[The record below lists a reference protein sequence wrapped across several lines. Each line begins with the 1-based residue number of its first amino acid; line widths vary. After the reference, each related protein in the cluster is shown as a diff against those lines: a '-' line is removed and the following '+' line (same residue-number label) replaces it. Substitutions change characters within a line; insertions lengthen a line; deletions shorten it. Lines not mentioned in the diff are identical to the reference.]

1 MASRSALILQL
12 ALKEQVCTKSIQDR
26 EVLRYSEVEVLPS
39 VPIDAVFESRSG
51 GNNTEFEII
60 QNELNLRTAAIAVP
74 PTTETDVIQDRC
86 CGLNTEEAIF
96 TDSQLDVPV
105 IENIMNCSP
114 SPTTMSTDNDP
125 EPFVP
130 SDSSYTPS
138 NQASES
144 DSEPDEVT
152 YQPSKK
158 QRKRKADPQLWK
170 RSVVKTLRLSGEK
183 YVNRAAKKDQCT
195 VCNVFKASQNKEPSR
210 VNFEN
215 HKRREKESLEMKEND
230 KKRAVENK
238 GREFR
243 AISFDL
249 QAILPIPFAGDSQ
262 VYYKSHLNVYNF
274 TIYDCSNKDGIC
286 YVWNETHGS
295 KGSSEIGTCL
305 YKYLQSLPQT
315 VEHVATFS
323 DTCGG
328 QNRNKFVSAAMLY
341 SVNKLTNLK
350 TIDLKFMESGHSYL
364 EADSMH
370 ATIERARRHKKI
382 YTTREWCLLI
392 SASRLRPRPYHVNN
406 MQYCDFLDLQ
416 QLVECIV
423 NNTWLN
429 NNGEKVSWIRIK
441 WLGFEKR
448 SPNIIQYKYDL
459 SADFFYE
466 IDVSA
471 NKRRSGRKRSWDSV
485 QLKRKYATRL
495 PISEKKKSDL
505 LYLLNHETIPLDYA
519 DFINNLPSTSDLS
532 KLMLC
537 YIPSLKMI
545 NKLHTFTEKL
555 EIVD

>member
-1 MASRSALILQL
+1 MSSTGLFIGHDKRIDSKPHNITPIAIKQQVMSHIDSFPKIESHYCRRDSK
-12 ALKEQVCTKSIQDR
+12 KEYLS
-26 EVLRYSEVEVLPS
+26 P
-39 VPIDAVFESRSG
+39 
-51 GNNTEFEII
+51 
-60 QNELNLRTAAIAVP
+60 ELNISIMYRLYQEYCEENDMSPVSRFVYQSIFHEHDP
-74 PTTETDVIQDRC
+74 P
-86 CGLNTEEAIF
+86 
-96 TDSQLDVPV
+96 
-105 IENIMNCSP
+105 
-114 SPTTMSTDNDP
+114 
-125 EPFVP
+125 
-130 SDSSYTPS
+130 
-138 NQASES
+138 
-144 DSEPDEVT
+144 
-152 YQPSKK
+152 
-158 QRKRKADPQLWK
+158 
-170 RSVVKTLRLSGEK
+170 LSFYK
-183 YVNRAAKKDQCT
+183 PKKDQCT

-210 VNFEN
+210 ANFEN
-215 HKRREKESLEMKEND
+215 HKRREKESLEMKGND

-286 YVWNETHGS
+286 YVWDETHGS

-341 SVNKLTNLK
+341 SVSKLTNLK

-370 ATIERARRHKKI
+370 ATIERARRHTKN

-423 NNTWLN
+423 NNTSLN

-441 WLGFEKR
+441 WLRFEKR

-505 LYLLNHETIPLDYA
+505 LYLLNHETIPMDYA

-532 KLMLC
+532 KLMLH
-537 YIPSLKMI
+537 SQS
-545 NKLHTFTEKL
+545 E
-555 EIVD
+555 DDQ